1 MTRVE
6 RFFERL
12 VERPTARVFGT
23 RVQPL
28 QVLRRV
34 EREMEGGRRRQG
46 NRDVGPD
53 RFAVRLN
60 PDDLTSLGSLEPVA
74 ERLASGALAFARSHR
89 LLLLERPR
97 VSIEADPALGRG
109 DIRVDAGFSAA
120 RASAGTLDDGLA
132 GGDGG
137 TRVFEAPLVQAPSA
151 ALEVTEPGRA
161 TRRIALGGRPTT
173 IGRGSDCELALADA
187 HASRAHARL
196 EMRGGVLIL
205 TDLGSTNGTSVN
217 GRRVRE
223 VVLGVGDRI
232 EVGRTVLRVVEPD
245 AAGG

>member
-28 QVLRRV
+28 QVLRRI
-34 EREMEGGRRRQG
+34 EREMEGSRRRQAD
-46 NRDVGPD
+46 REVGPD
-53 RFAVRLN
+53 RFAVRLS
-60 PDDLTSLGSLEPVA
+60 PDDITGLGALEPVA
-74 ERLASGALAFARSHR
+74 EQLASGALAFARAHR

-97 VSIEADPALGRG
+97 VSIEADAALGRG
-109 DIRVDAGFSAA
+109 DIEVDAGFSAPHPPG
-120 RASAGTLDDGLA
+120 AGTDPDG
-132 GGDGG
+132 GVDGG
-137 TRVFEAPLVQAPSA
+137 TRVFEAPLAQAPSA
-151 ALEVTEPGRA
+151 ALEVSEPGRA
-161 TRRIALGGRPTT
+161 NRRVALGGRPTT
-173 IGRGSDCELALADA
+173 IGRGSECEVTLADA

-196 EMRGGVLIL
+196 DMRGGVLIL
-205 TDLGSTNGTSVN
+205 TDLGSTNGTLVN
-217 GRRVRE
+217 GHRVRE

-245 AAGG
+245 APAG